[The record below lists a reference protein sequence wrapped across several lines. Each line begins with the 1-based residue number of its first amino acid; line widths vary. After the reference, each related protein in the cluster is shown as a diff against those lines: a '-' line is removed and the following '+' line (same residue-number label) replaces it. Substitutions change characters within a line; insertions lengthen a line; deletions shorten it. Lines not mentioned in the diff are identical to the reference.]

1 MYSSG
6 VSNCA
11 KFLNGTGIV
20 NRAIFLNGTNNVN
33 RTKIFNGSIVGK
45 RTKFLYGSNV
55 VNRAKFLYGTGVGDR
70 AINIQLKKRCAAGAA
85 INMLIIVRS
94 KNSMNSSGR
103 FTGIFEPRISPP
115 TSDR

>member
-1 MYSSG
+1 MNGTSVG
-6 VSNCA
+6 NCA
-11 KFLNGTGIV
+11 KFLYSFG
-20 NRAIFLNGTNNVN
+20 
-33 RTKIFNGSIVGK
+33 
-45 RTKFLYGSNV
+45 V
-55 VNRAKFLYGTGVGDR
+55 VDRAKFLYSSGGVNREKFLYGFGVVNR

-103 FTGIFEPRISPP
+103 FTGILEPRISPP

>member
-1 MYSSG
+1 MNSFS
-6 VSNCA
+6 VVNRA
-11 KFLNGTGIV
+11 KFLNGSNVV
-20 NRAIFLNGTNNVN
+20 NRAIFLNGTGVGN
-33 RTKIFNGSIVGK
+33 RTI
-45 RTKFLYGSNV
+45 FLYSSSTG
-55 VNRAKFLYGTGVGDR
+55 NRAIFFLYGTGVDNR
-70 AINIQLKKRCAAGAA
+70 TINIQLKKRCAAGAA